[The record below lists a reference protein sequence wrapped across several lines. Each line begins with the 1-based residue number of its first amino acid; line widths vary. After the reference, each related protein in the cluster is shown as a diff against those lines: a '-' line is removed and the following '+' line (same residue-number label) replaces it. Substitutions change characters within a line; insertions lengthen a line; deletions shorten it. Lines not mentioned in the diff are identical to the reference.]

1 MTAPQLVATP
11 SEIPPPAAPLPAPAA
26 GSARLPRPVQFLS
39 RSFRTIWS
47 NRNARIGIVILGVL
61 VLVALLAPV
70 IAPDSP
76 TNTSFGRSL
85 GPSSAHWLGT
95 TGSGQDV
102 LSRLMFGARVSLL
115 VAFSAGFLSTIIAV
129 SVGLF
134 AGYLRGLAEES
145 INFVVNL
152 FLVIPALPLM
162 IVIATYS
169 PSRGV
174 GVIVLVVVVTGWAW
188 GARVLRA
195 QTATLRSR
203 DFVAAAE
210 FSGERIHRVVFRE
223 ILPNMT
229 SLVAAS
235 FLGAAT
241 AAVLGEAGLEFLG
254 LGNPAT
260 VSWGTMLFWAQNDS
274 ALLTGGW
281 PQILAPG
288 LCIALLAASL
298 SLINFGIDALSN
310 PRLRELG
317 SK

>member
-1 MTAPQLVATP
+1 MTAPQLTSNPGDMPTVVGTV
-11 SEIPPPAAPLPAPAA
+11 PPPPI
-26 GSARLPRPVQFLS
+26 GRTRLPRPLQVAS
-39 RSFRTIWS
+39 RSMRTIWS
-47 NRNARIGIVILGVL
+47 NRNARIGIVILGLL
-61 VLVALLAPV
+61 VLAALLAPV
-70 IAPDSP
+70 VAPDSP
-76 TNTSFGRSL
+76 TDTSFGRSL
-85 GPSSAHWLGT
+85 GPSGAHWLGT

-115 VAFSAGFLSTIIAV
+115 VAFSAGVLSTVIAV
-129 SVGLF
+129 TVGLF
-134 AGYLRGLAEES
+134 AGYLRGFAEET
-145 INFVVNL
+145 IVFVVNL

-235 FLGAAT
+235 FLAAAT

-260 VSWGTMLFWAQNDS
+260 VSWGTMLFWAQNDN

-310 PRLRELG
+310 PRLREVG
-317 SK
+317 SR